1 MSADEPPHPDAGR
14 GETPTKRTETVRD
27 DPDERVC
34 VEWFEDTPTPSF
46 VRVSCGDETMLSLDR
61 NEVEQAATAARAAC
75 DGGEELVRN
84 MGALERVWFESDDGF
99 VTLVVEGAGDLE
111 RMIVFDRD
119 EAARLAELLE
129 AVDQA
134 IPPVEDEPYV

>member
-1 MSADEPPHPDAGR
+1 MSADEPPHPDAG
-14 GETPTKRTETVRD
+14 GSTPTKRTETIRD
-27 DPDERVC
+27 DPEDRVR

-46 VRVSCGDETMLSLDR
+46 VRVSRGDETVLSLDR

-84 MGALERVWFESDDGF
+84 MGAIERVWFESDDGF

-111 RMIVFDRD
+111 RMIVFARD

-129 AVDQA
+129 AVGEA
-134 IPPVEDEPYV
+134 IPPVEAGPYV